1 MVVEGV
7 LLLENY
13 FSLGCVSSEGL
24 LLSLWMMQNSDAD
37 DYVEFPLMFT
47 IQNEG
52 ESALLHYNLK
62 AEYNATGRT
71 FNLTDPDFV
80 VCNRCPP
87 PFPHAQG
94 SGLSSWLASKCLNCE
109 APGRLIP
116 AGTARLGQAS
126 HLMQMGG
133 KWSVGTASGQ
143 QLARFPVLPLVI

>member
-116 AGTARLGQAS
+116 AEQPGWDRLPILCRWEENGPWAQHLAS
-126 HLMQMGG
+126 SWRAFQSCH
-133 KWSVGTASGQ
+133 W
-143 QLARFPVLPLVI
+143 